1 MIAIRLNLTQ
11 RHLYYEG
18 HVSVT
23 SYMSLGCLWFIKLF
37 IKLDK
42 TDAISKTHYSYKML
56 YTLVHHSCC
65 WICFTLIDYYII
77 IIMLFNLYHWGNSL
91 TKDMVNVFVSYL
103 SSFIR
108 YEQCT
113 DTALL

>member
-23 SYMSLGCLWFIKLF
+23 SYMSLGGLWFITLF

-42 TDAISKTHYSYKML
+42 TDAISKTHCNYKNVIHFGASFVLLDML
-56 YTLVHHSCC
+56 H
-65 WICFTLIDYYII
+65 
-77 IIMLFNLYHWGNSL
+77 FN
-91 TKDMVNVFVSYL
+91 
-103 SSFIR
+103 
-108 YEQCT
+108 
-113 DTALL
+113 